1 MVQPKDIDKIKNP
14 KCLLFCCQWS
24 WSVRRLCNWGLV
36 MKVGLQIRQIT
47 AKQFIP
53 PHVHLLESLLT
64 LNIWPW
70 HGADLFWS
78 RGTFSWMD
86 LYFARCLWKCQL
98 LHGKTIMLKCCSSIH
113 EKIDAPRKLPVH
125 GVVPAFGVAVDVTH
139 WSLFCGHILQ
149 DGIDWSVLI
158 APFGKVLKTMVFCL
172 AEAVQAG
179 STNDS
184 ACNCLNWLQ
193 GESSYTCLI
202 TV

>member
-78 RGTFSWMD
+78 RGRFSWMD
-86 LYFARCLWKCQL
+86 LYFVCGNVSCCMEKQSCWNVAHPSMKRSML
-98 LHGKTIMLKCCSSIH
+98 LESFLCMVLYLHLVLLQMSHT
-113 EKIDAPRKLPVH
+113 
-125 GVVPAFGVAVDVTH
+125 
-139 WSLFCGHILQ
+139 GHCFVGTSCRMGLTDQ
-149 DGIDWSVLI
+149 CW
-158 APFGKVLKTMVFCL
+158 
-172 AEAVQAG
+172 
-179 STNDS
+179 
-184 ACNCLNWLQ
+184 
-193 GESSYTCLI
+193 
-202 TV
+202 